1 MPKFSIIIPVYNVEK
16 YLKKCLDSIANQTY
30 SDFEVICVNDGST
43 DNSLAILTEYSR
55 KDGRFKV
62 VSQENQGQGVARN
75 YALMLATGEYIGF
88 VDPDDW
94 VELNWLQ
101 EVADK
106 ISKTNADLI
115 EFNNYE
121 NFESDGR
128 EKVHKD
134 KIHLNSNKVF
144 NFKIN
149 KKYLFGN
156 HLAAWNK
163 FIKKELI
170 QNNYIKFSECKRLED
185 LIFSVKIKVFAEKIA
200 FINKPLY
207 HYLIRKNSSVN
218 SLSVENIQVINCCIE
233 TKDFLKEQKLFD
245 DYRIEFFDN
254 TLQAFHNAYMTL
266 PDNLKAE
273 FLKFAEIFFDDKK
286 YLKIIIQGKKNI
298 FKQLFYIQNIYEF
311 GDKIGK
317 RIIVL
322 GINFNI
328 LKKKEK

>member
-16 YLKKCLDSIANQTY
+16 YLRKCLDSIANQTY
-30 SDFEVICVNDGST
+30 SDFEAICVNDGST

-115 EFNNYE
+115 EFNYYE

-144 NFKIN
+144 NFKTS
-149 KKYLFGN
+149 KKYLLGN
-156 HLAAWNK
+156 CLAVWNK
-163 FIKKELI
+163 FIKIGIIKK
-170 QNNYIKFSECKRLED
+170 NNIKFPAAKRSED
-185 LIFSVKIKVFAEKIA
+185 TIFS
-200 FINKPLY
+200 
-207 HYLIRKNSSVN
+207 
-218 SLSVENIQVINCCIE
+218 
-233 TKDFLKEQKLFD
+233 
-245 DYRIEFFDN
+245 
-254 TLQAFHNAYMTL
+254 
-266 PDNLKAE
+266 LKA
-273 FLKFAEIFFDDKK
+273 KIFA
-286 YLKIIIQGKKNI
+286 
-298 FKQLFYIQNIYEF
+298 
-311 GDKIGK
+311 
-317 RIIVL
+317 
-322 GINFNI
+322 
-328 LKKKEK
+328 